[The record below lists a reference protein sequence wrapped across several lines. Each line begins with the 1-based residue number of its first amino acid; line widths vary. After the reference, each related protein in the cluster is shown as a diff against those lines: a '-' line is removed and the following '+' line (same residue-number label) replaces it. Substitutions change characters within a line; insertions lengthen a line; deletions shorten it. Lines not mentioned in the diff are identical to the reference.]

1 MGNGIQLPSSITVAA
16 DLILANLDN
25 LAQTSD
31 KTAPD
36 PARTLDWLVDAINS
50 GGESLAQD
58 MSRWYERSGKG
69 WTLDKDAETGEISFT
84 FDSRAQSEGEEI
96 FKEQSQKAASDAF
109 SRLVNSGRPSN
120 NNFQQFNMNTVKPGV
135 DITAAN
141 SASTGA
147 MGMTFGGLWG
157 DGMENM
163 RDSLSAKLA
172 WMLKGVQP
180 RGELEIAL
188 KVAKGADQI
197 TQSLVAKKTS
207 SDSKSENKM
216 EEDEEE
222 DKDKDTSAEQL
233 NNDYPLA
240 SACLAFE
247 VLSVGGGKSYKNK
260 AKLCAGKLSSRLLYE
275 AYVDDLLNNKENSEG
290 FSKFGSALDI
300 LTSSVTK
307 FANLT
312 TTDETSKRVF
322 STSATQLLTNQM
334 STVPK
339 ATTTAIA
346 NLCKIC
352 DIEEV
357 QKKTK
362 AEKLSISERAAA
374 NAAFHAAEKRAK
386 LALVAI
392 RDLCFRRTNW
402 QVSERTGKTKYKR
415 RQTLTKLTLIGTA
428 HANLRRIGRGDGVRA
443 PPVLRRHYGRV
454 VEDCHGPALLEVGRS
469 RRVHRSSRHEGIEQ
483 RLQLRRATQ
492 R

>member
-1 MGNGIQLPSSITVAA
+1 
-16 DLILANLDN
+16 
-25 LAQTSD
+25 
-31 KTAPD
+31 
-36 PARTLDWLVDAINS
+36 
-50 GGESLAQD
+50 

-222 DKDKDTSAEQL
+222 DKDKGGELEIALKVAKGADQITQSLVAKKTSSDSKSENKMEEDEEEDKDKDKDTSAEQL

-392 RDLCFRRTNW
+392 RDLCFRRTNR